1 MNRATPSWR
10 VRGLSVAVL
19 AVLLAGTFTATS
31 ALRNLVRDQNRQLLH
46 ERTAEAGLVLS
57 SALSSATPSLE
68 LLGATYLADP
78 HGTVANTLIDEDA
91 AAAGNVI
98 AIVARQGNQLVTR
111 VAAGPGIRANQTL
124 NGTRAA
130 LATRALK
137 AKDLVSDLISQPGGK
152 EAVLA
157 FAVALP
163 NGIVVYE
170 EAKVDPAQLTASK
183 QTSPFSELE
192 GALYVG
198 PSAQPSKLL
207 FSTATRLP
215 LRGTVDRQLLH
226 IGADQWLLVT
236 SARHALVG
244 SFAATA
250 PWIVF
255 VLGLLIS
262 MLTFAA
268 VDVVLRRRAH
278 VLNLVAQ
285 RTAALR
291 QSMDD
296 LETARASAEAANQAK
311 SEFLS
316 RMSHE
321 LRTPLNAVLGFAQ
334 VLELGELTDAQQ
346 QSVVQI
352 TKGGQHLLEL
362 INDVLDI
369 SRIETGNL
377 ALSEEP
383 VLVEDVVSDALEL
396 IEPLAA
402 QRGIRCSSVASENSS
417 VYVLADR
424 QRLKQ
429 IVLNLLGNA
438 VKYNRPDGTVT
449 ISYEHCGADRLRI
462 NVADTGPGIPADQRL
477 RLFEPFERLGADQTN
492 VEGAGI
498 GLALSR
504 RLAEAMNGHVDIDPS
519 DGPGSTFWIE
529 LVRTESPVERH
540 QRTTAKTP
548 IARPEGVPD
557 QPGHTVLYV
566 EDNLAN
572 VKLIEHVLDYRPDIH
587 LITAMQG
594 RLGIDLAHQHLP
606 ELILLDLHLPDI
618 GGETVLAELRA
629 HPDTAT
635 TPIIVLTA
643 DATERQHARLIAAGA
658 TAYLTKPI
666 DVRELLDLVDR
677 NLTNPHTTSTM
688 GEPTLTSQG

>member
-1 MNRATPSWR
+1 MNTRTPSWR
-10 VRGLSVAVL
+10 VRGLSVGL
-19 AVLLAGTFTATS
+19 LTVLLAGTFTATA

-57 SALSSATPSLE
+57 SALSSAAPSLE
-68 LLGATYLADP
+68 LLGATYSADP
-78 HGTVANTLIDEDA
+78 DGTVANTLVREDA
-91 AAAGNVI
+91 AAAGNVV
-98 AIVARQGNQLVTR
+98 AIIARQGNLLVTR
-111 VAAGPGIRANQTL
+111 VAAGPGIRANQPL
-124 NGTRAA
+124 AGARAA
-130 LATRALK
+130 LAARALK

-152 EAVLA
+152 KAMLA

-183 QTSPFSELE
+183 QTSPFSELQ

-198 PSAQPSKLL
+198 LSAQPSKLL

-215 LRGTVDRQLLH
+215 LHGTVDRQLLH

-291 QSMDD
+291 QSMGD
-296 LETARASAEAANQAK
+296 LEAARASAEAANRAK

-346 QSVVQI
+346 QSVAQI

-396 IEPLAA
+396 IEPLAT
-402 QRGIRCSSVASENSS
+402 QRGIRCRSVSSEGSS
-417 VYVLADR
+417 GYVLADR

-438 VKYNRPDGTVT
+438 VKYNQPDGTVT
-449 ISYEHCGADRLRI
+449 ISYEQCRADRLRI
-462 NVADTGPGIPADQRL
+462 KVADTGPGIPADQRQ

-492 VEGAGI
+492 IEGAGI

-504 RLAEAMNGHVDIDPS
+504 RLAEAMNGHVDIDPG
-519 DGPGSTFWIE
+519 DGQGSTFWIE

-540 QRTTAKTP
+540 QRTTGKTP
-548 IARPEGVPD
+548 IARPQGIPN

-666 DVRELLDLVDR
+666 DVRQLLDLVDH
-677 NLTNPHTTSTM
+677 NLTNSHTTLTTT
-688 GEPTLTSQG
+688 EPKLARRS

>member
-1 MNRATPSWR
+1 MNTTTPSWH

-19 AVLLAGTFTATS
+19 AVLLAGTFTATA

-57 SALSSATPSLE
+57 SALSSATPALE
-68 LLGATYLADP
+68 LLGATYSADP
-78 HGTVANTLIDEDA
+78 HGTVANTLTDEDA
-91 AAAGNVI
+91 AAAGNVVAII
-98 AIVARQGNQLVTR
+98 AKQGTHLVTR
-111 VAAGPGIRANQTL
+111 VAAGPGIRANQVL
-124 NGTRAA
+124 NGARAA
-130 LATRALK
+130 LAARALQ
-137 AKDLVSDLISQPGGK
+137 AKDLVSDLISQPGSK

-170 EAKVDPAQLTASK
+170 QAKVDPAQLTASK
-183 QTSPFSELE
+183 QTSPFSELQ
-192 GALYVG
+192 GAVYVG
-198 PSAQPSKLL
+198 PNAEPSKLL

-215 LRGTVDRQLLH
+215 LRGTVDHQLLH

-278 VLNLVAQ
+278 VLNLVEQ

-291 QSMDD
+291 QSMGD

-334 VLELGELTDAQQ
+334 VLELGALTDAQQ
-346 QSVVQI
+346 QSVLQI

-402 QRGIRCSSVASENSS
+402 QRGIRCSSVGSEGASG
-417 VYVLADR
+417 YVLADR

-429 IVLNLLGNA
+429 VVLNLLGNA
-438 VKYNRPDGTVT
+438 VKYNRPAGTVT
-449 ISYEHCGADRLRI
+449 ISYEQCGADRLRI
-462 NVADTGPGIPADQRL
+462 KVADTGPGIPADQRL
-477 RLFEPFERLGADQTN
+477 RLFEPFDRLGADQTN

-504 RLAEAMNGHVDIDPS
+504 RLAEAMNGRVDIDPE
-519 DGPGSTFWIE
+519 DGPGATFWIE
-529 LVRTESPVERH
+529 LARTESPVERH
-540 QRTTAKTP
+540 QRTAGKAP
-548 IARPEGVPD
+548 IARTQGAPD

-629 HPDTAT
+629 HSDTVT

-643 DATERQHARLIAAGA
+643 DATERQHARLMAAGA

-677 NLTNPHTTSTM
+677 HLTTAHTASTT
-688 GEPTLTSQG
+688 GEPTLTSQL

>member
-1 MNRATPSWR
+1 MNRTTPSWH

-19 AVLLAGTFTATS
+19 AVLLAGTFTATA
-31 ALRNLVRDQNRQLLH
+31 ALRNLVRDQSRQLLH

-57 SALSSATPSLE
+57 SALSAAAPSLE
-68 LLGATYLADP
+68 LLGATYSADP
-78 HGTVANTLIDEDA
+78 HGTVANTLTDEDA

-98 AIVARQGNQLVTR
+98 AIIARQGNHLVTR
-111 VAAGPGIRANQTL
+111 VAAGPDIRTNEAL

-130 LATRALK
+130 LAARALK
-137 AKDLVSDLISQPGGK
+137 AKDLVSDLISQRGGK

-170 EAKVDPAQLTASK
+170 ETKVDPAQLTASK
-183 QTSPFSELE
+183 QTSPFSELQ

-198 PSAQPSKLL
+198 PTAQPSKLL
-207 FSTATRLP
+207 FSTATSLP
-215 LRGTVDRQLLH
+215 LHGTVDRQLLQ

-291 QSMDD
+291 QSMGD
-296 LETARASAEAANQAK
+296 LETARASAEAANRAK

-396 IEPLAA
+396 IEPLAT
-402 QRGIRCSSVASENSS
+402 QRGIRCSFVASEDAG
-417 VYVLADR
+417 YVLADR

-429 IVLNLLGNA
+429 IVLNLLGNT

-462 NVADTGPGIPADQRL
+462 KVADNGPGIPAEQRL

-504 RLAEAMNGHVDIDPS
+504 RLAEAMNGHVDIEPS
-519 DGPGSTFWIE
+519 DGPGATFWIE
-529 LVRTESPVERH
+529 LGRTESPVERH
-540 QRTTAKTP
+540 QRTTGKSA
-548 IARPEGVPD
+548 IARPHGVPD

-629 HPDTAT
+629 HSDTVT

-677 NLTNPHTTSTM
+677 NLTNPHTTSTTV
-688 GEPTLTSQG
+688 EPTLTSQL